1 MSGQLRSDL
10 FADLLAWED
19 RADLCLAVG
28 TSLSGMNAD
37 RLVERTGTRALDR
50 FRLREGGGEEPCQT
64 LPR

>member
-19 RADLCLAVG
+19 LADLCLAVG

-50 FRLREGGGEEPCQT
+50 FRLREGGEWGGGGGV
-64 LPR
+64 